1 MNRKTF
7 LKTGALGVAAAI
19 GSRRLVAAPSAPA
32 SAPAQAAAADT
43 AAGPAALPA
52 CDSAAPEKF
61 WAAVRAQFPVARE
74 QGYAYF
80 NTGGLGPASE
90 RVLATFA
97 TFTRKLQAR
106 SETGHAWFD
115 EAREALARFLGAGK
129 DEVSFTRNATEGN
142 ATVAAGLDLRRGD
155 EVIFETH
162 AHPGGSFP
170 WLSLQ
175 KQKGIVTKLFEP
187 SPAGA
192 RENLDRIAAL
202 VTPRTRVIQVSHV
215 TAPTGLLMP
224 VAEIA
229 KFCHDGRSIWFHV
242 DAAQSAGMFPYSLRE
257 IGCDSCAASGHK
269 WLGAPHESG
278 VFYVRKERQGELPP
292 PLAGA
297 YSGDV
302 PGETLPGELVYT
314 TGSVRYE
321 YGTRSAAMAMAVAE
335 TVKFQE
341 EVGRERIAARGRAL
355 ATQVRDG
362 LARIAGVELLTP
374 PVLGG
379 MAASMVTFRA
389 PRMDHTK
396 LFGLLLS
403 GHGLRTR
410 PVSEQGLNALRVST
424 HLFNTPGECA
434 RLVEAVGKI
443 LTAS

>member
-1 MNRKTF
+1 MMNRKTF
-7 LKTGALGVAAAI
+7 LKTGVLGAAAVI
-19 GSRRLVAAPSAPA
+19 GSRRLKAAPP
-32 SAPAQAAAADT
+32 APAQTDD
-43 AAGPAALPA
+43 AGPAALPA
-52 CDSAAPEKF
+52 YDSAAPEKF

-90 RVLATFA
+90 RALAAFA
-97 TFTRKLQAR
+97 ARTRQLQRR

-142 ATVAAGLDLRRGD
+142 ATVSAGLDLRRGD

-170 WLSLQ
+170 WLNMQ

-192 RENLDRIAAL
+192 GENLDRIAAL

-215 TAPTGLLMP
+215 TAPTGLIMP

-229 KFCHDGRSIWFHV
+229 KFCRDGRSIWFHV

-257 IGCDSCAASGHK
+257 IGCDSFAASGHK

-314 TGSVRYE
+314 ADSARYE

-335 TVKFQE
+335 AAKFQE
-341 EVGRERIAARGRAL
+341 EIGRERIAARGRAL
-355 ATQVRDG
+355 AAQVRDG

-374 PVLGG
+374 PAAGG

-389 PRMDHTK
+389 PRMDYTK
-396 LFGLLLS
+396 LFGLLLG
-403 GHGLRTR
+403 GHGLRAR
-410 PVSEQGLNALRVST
+410 PVGEQGLNALRVST
-424 HLFNTPGECA
+424 HLFNTPAECA

-443 LTAS
+443 LNAS